1 MVIIDETKVL
11 IAGRSIAAGL
21 LVLVST
27 YYTHQLEFPKNV
39 GTVTTFLARQMGN
52 ALFERNPTTVYTNFM
67 RIINRIVEENKEA
80 DDDQL
85 PDILVMMSAAIV
97 NLKSNKR
104 KCKLLYT
111 YPLT

>member
-1 MVIIDETKVL
+1 MVIIGEKVL
-11 IAGRSIAAGL
+11 TNIIAGRSIEAGL

-39 GTVTTFLARQMGN
+39 GTVTTFLAQQVGN
-52 ALFERNPTTVYTNFM
+52 APFERNPTTVFANFM
-67 RIINRIVEENKEA
+67 RVINRIVEENKEA

-97 NLKSNKR
+97 SPKSNKR
-104 KCKLLYT
+104 KCKL
-111 YPLT
+111 